1 MNDIGEQLGG
11 ASKLDQ
17 AREAVETVVDTV
29 QATTKT
35 VSDAIEAG
43 RRPGAPLDRL
53 ARWTRSAP
61 LHSLAVAFLI
71 GIMVGRRR

>member
-11 ASKLDQ
+11 TSKLDQ

-35 VSDAIEAG
+35 VADAIEAG
-43 RRPGAPLDRL
+43 RRPGGALDRV
-53 ARWTRSAP
+53 ARWTRNAP
-61 LHSLAVAFLI
+61 LHSLAVAFLV
-71 GIMVGRRR
+71 GILVGRRR